1 MKIISWN
8 IAGRIAPWHR
18 LLEVGVDIAL
28 LQEAA
33 APPPEVAA
41 RIDADPAPW
50 DTPGVDA
57 QRKWRTAVV
66 RLSERVQVDW
76 IEAKPLLD
84 AGWGDLAVSRPGT
97 IAAAKVTPADG
108 EPGEPLVV
116 VSMYGLWA
124 GSHASTGNSWIV
136 ADDSVHRAVSD
147 LSAFIGSQQGH
158 RILTAGDLNILYGYG
173 DHGNTYWAGRP
184 DERHPKGVHSGKHR
198 LIAAGTQWAT
208 GCSMA
213 WRTAPRQQ
221 ERSHILLNAADS
233 GNSHPPT
240 GLRIRVQEPCPVS
253 GGEGSQRAG
262 PLGAER
268 PLCGGDCGRLR
279 QKLTTGLP

>member
-18 LLEVGVDIAL
+18 LLEVGADIAL

-173 DHGNTYWAGRP
+173 DHGNTYWAGRYEANARMAP
-184 DERHPKGVHSGKHR
+184 LGWRSSGRRHPMGDRLVHG
-198 LIAAGTQWAT
+198 LAN
-208 GCSMA
+208 C
-213 WRTAPRQQ
+213 
-221 ERSHILLNAADS
+221 
-233 GNSHPPT
+233 PPT
-240 GLRIRVQEPCPVS
+240 ARTFPHIT
-253 GGEGSQRAG
+253 QR
-262 PLGAER
+262 
-268 PLCGGDCGRLR
+268 GRLR
-279 QKLTTGLP
+279 KQPPANWTSYSRPRASRPL

>member
-18 LLEVGVDIAL
+18 LLEVGADIAL

-84 AGWGDLAVSRPGT
+84 AGWGEFTVSRPGT

-108 EPGEPLVV
+108 EPGEPLWLFPCTGCGRALMPPPATV
-116 VSMYGLWA
+116 GLSPPTQSTVPFPTCRPSSEA
-124 GSHASTGNSWIV
+124 SKASHTHRRRPQHPLRVRRSWQ
-136 ADDSVHRAVSD
+136 H
-147 LSAFIGSQQGH
+147 L
-158 RILTAGDLNILYGYG
+158 L
-173 DHGNTYWAGRP
+173 GRP
-184 DERHPKGVHSGKHR
+184 
-198 LIAAGTQWAT
+198 L
-208 GCSMA
+208 
-213 WRTAPRQQ
+213 
-221 ERSHILLNAADS
+221 
-233 GNSHPPT
+233 
-240 GLRIRVQEPCPVS
+240 
-253 GGEGSQRAG
+253 
-262 PLGAER
+262 
-268 PLCGGDCGRLR
+268 
-279 QKLTTGLP
+279 

>member
-8 IAGRIAPWHR
+8 IVRRIAPWHR
-18 LLEVGVDIAL
+18 LLEVGADIAL

-33 APPPEVAA
+33 APPPEVTA

-66 RLSERVQVDW
+66 RLSECVQVDW

-84 AGWGDLAVSRPGT
+84 AGWGELAVSRPGT

-108 EPGEPLVV
+108 ELGEPLVV

-124 GSHASTGNSWIV
+124 GPHASTGNSWIV

-147 LSAFIGSQQGH
+147 LSAFIGS
-158 RILTAGDLNILYGYG
+158 
-173 DHGNTYWAGRP
+173 
-184 DERHPKGVHSGKHR
+184 
-198 LIAAGTQWAT
+198 
-208 GCSMA
+208 
-213 WRTAPRQQ
+213 
-221 ERSHILLNAADS
+221 
-233 GNSHPPT
+233 
-240 GLRIRVQEPCPVS
+240 
-253 GGEGSQRAG
+253 
-262 PLGAER
+262 
-268 PLCGGDCGRLR
+268 
-279 QKLTTGLP
+279 

>member
-8 IAGRIAPWHR
+8 IVRRIAPWHR
-18 LLEVGVDIAL
+18 LLEVGADIAL

-33 APPPEVAA
+33 APPPEVTA

-66 RLSERVQVDW
+66 RLSECVQVDW

-84 AGWGDLAVSRPGT
+84 AGWGELAVSRPGT

-108 EPGEPLVV
+108 ELGEPLVV

-124 GSHASTGNSWIV
+124 GPHASTGNSWIV

-173 DHGNTYWAGRP
+173 DHGNTYWAGRYEAVFARMDALGLAFVGP
-184 DERHPKGVHSGKHR
+184 
-198 LIAAGTQWAT
+198 Q
-208 GCSMA
+208 
-213 WRTAPRQQ
+213 APNGRQ
-221 ERSHILLNAADS
+221 
-233 GNSHPPT
+233 
-240 GLRIRVQEPCPVS
+240 
-253 GGEGSQRAG
+253 AG
-262 PLGAER
+262 PWPGEL
-268 PLCGGDCGRLR
+268 PPDSKNVPTYHSTR
-279 QKLTTGLP
+279 QTPETATRQLDFVFASKSLASSVTVRALNEPDRWGPSDHCVVEIVVG